1 MRRLLLVLM
10 VIVVSFTNVKAQ
22 LDVQISQYWAI
33 PTYYNPAASGMG
45 EKINVTALS
54 RLQWIGVNNAP
65 STFFVTADMPIEF
78 FERNHGIGVVVNN
91 DKAGLFSSTSFGLQY
106 AYKLKMWNGELSL
119 GLRVG
124 MISQAF
130 DGTKVEIPETPDHN
144 PSDEAIPQTNVTG
157 MGFDAGF
164 GAFYKHKYFDISLS
178 SSHLTAPSIE
188 LDEKSIVKIPRV
200 FYLSAGGNI
209 MLKNPLFEVYPSV
222 MLKTTMQFTQF
233 EASMRM
239 RYNKMFWGGMSYRVN
254 DAVVV
259 MIGGEF
265 KSIRVGYAYDIGAS
279 ALAKVSGGSHEVFA
293 SYAFEIK
300 KSKKLKNKH
309 KSIRIL

>member
-1 MRRLLLVLM
+1 MHRLLLVIL
-10 VIVVSFTNVKAQ
+10 VLTVSFAKAKAQ

-33 PTYYNPAASGMG
+33 PTYYNPAASGLG

-54 RLQWIGVNNAP
+54 RLQWIGVDNAP
-65 STFFVTADMPIEF
+65 STFFVTADMPVEF
-78 FERNHGIGVVVNN
+78 FGKNHGVGVVVNN
-91 DKAGLFSSTSFGLQY
+91 DKAGLFSNTSLGLQY
-106 AYKLKMWNGELSL
+106 AYKLKLWEGELSL
-119 GLRVG
+119 GLRLG
-124 MISQAF
+124 IISQSF
-130 DGTKVEIPETPDHN
+130 DGSKVDIPETPDHN
-144 PSDEAIPQTNVTG
+144 PSDEEIPQTNVSG
-157 MGFDAGF
+157 MGVDAGF
-164 GAFYKHKYFDISLS
+164 GAFYRHKYFDVSLS
-178 SSHLTAPSIE
+178 TTHLTAPSIE

-200 FYLSAGGNI
+200 FYLTVGSNI

-233 EASMRM
+233 DASMRL
-239 RYNKMFWGGMSYRVN
+239 RYNKMFWTGLSYRVN

-265 KSIRVGYAYDIGAS
+265 KSIRVGYAYDIGTS

>member
-1 MRRLLLVLM
+1 MRRLLLILIVLT
-10 VIVVSFTNVKAQ
+10 VSFAKVKAQ

-33 PTYYNPAASGMG
+33 PSYYNPAASGMG
-45 EKINVTALS
+45 DKINVTALS
-54 RLQWIGVNNAP
+54 RMQWSGIDNAP
-65 STFFVTADMPIEF
+65 TTFFVTADTPIEF
-78 FERNHGIGVVVNN
+78 FNKSHGVGVVVNN
-91 DKAGLFSSTSFGLQY
+91 DKAGLFSSTSFSLQY
-106 AYKLKMWNGELSL
+106 AYKLKLWEGELAL

-130 DGTKVEIPETPDHN
+130 DGTKVDIPETPDHN
-144 PSDEAIPQTNVTG
+144 TSDESIPQTNVSG

-164 GAFYKHKYFDISLS
+164 GALFRHKYFDISLS

-188 LDEKSIVKIPRV
+188 LDEKSVVKIPRV

-209 MLKNPLFEVYPSV
+209 MLENSLFEVYPSV

-233 EASMRM
+233 DASLRM
-239 RYNKMFWGGMSYRVN
+239 RYNKMFWAGLSYRVN

-265 KSIRVGYAYDIGAS
+265 KSIRVGYAYDIGTS